1 MREKREVRDMR
12 WTRHTTPSFFH
23 LYSTA
28 AAATS
33 GRFNYKA
40 GFSTAQLSGTVKA
53 NRMASSAVDSLAFIT

>member
-1 MREKREVRDMR
+1 MKEKLKNGHVPKIQGLSLIQIG
-12 WTRHTTPSFFH
+12 T
-23 LYSTA
+23 YTA